1 MVLHGTQCVCSHGA
15 RLSRSPR
22 MSQAMS
28 WVERA
33 REATAEHVDF
43 PSLRRSQTL
52 PVTAFARRQQ
62 SAPGAGA
69 RALRV
74 QEHGPGRS
82 RGSQAPGASAS
93 GRLVHARPYVVTGR
107 RAKAR
112 AVGAAARAQ
121 VGRLNSSLR
130 YGSIEDTMCY
140 ACVETRGS
148 DDFRRLQS
156 GDKRTRMLGLLE
168 S

>member
-1 MVLHGTQCVCSHGA
+1 MVSMVLHGTQCVCSLGA

-33 REATAEHVDF
+33 REATAEHADF

-74 QEHGPGRS
+74 QEHGLGRS

-130 YGSIEDTMCY
+130 YNVLC
-140 ACVETRGS
+140 ACVETRGT
-148 DDFRRLQS
+148 DDYKAAIKVECS
-156 GDKRTRMLGLLE
+156 GF
-168 S
+168 

>member
-1 MVLHGTQCVCSHGA
+1 MVLHGTQCVCSLGA

-33 REATAEHVDF
+33 REATAEHVDY
-43 PSLRRSQTL
+43 PSLRLSQTL

-130 YGSIEDTMCY
+130 
-140 ACVETRGS
+140 
-148 DDFRRLQS
+148 LQS
-156 GDKRTRMLGLLE
+156 GDKRTRMLGLLLVARKLN
-168 S
+168 SPPPVLR

>member
-1 MVLHGTQCVCSHGA
+1 MLA
-15 RLSRSPR
+15 RRSPFAQPEL
-22 MSQAMS
+22 SQAMS

-33 REATAEHVDF
+33 REATAEHVDY
-43 PSLRRSQTL
+43 PSLRLSQTL

-107 RAKAR
+107 REKKLELWEQR
-112 AVGAAARAQ
+112 H
-121 VGRLNSSLR
+121 GRR
-130 YGSIEDTMCY
+130 
-140 ACVETRGS
+140 
-148 DDFRRLQS
+148 
-156 GDKRTRMLGLLE
+156 
-168 S
+168 